1 MIVVPRPTNPYGAVH
16 DPRARRVAVTVRV
29 EATAADLSD
38 PGERNAAVG
47 RWERWLE
54 GLGRRPELAWVNVTV
69 ETSPS
74 PGTRLREQVTRSLSP
89 RAPAD
94 CRDLMTTLADA
105 CPAVA
110 AQTDTRVT
118 LVFDLRA
125 WDTQITRRTRRGGID
140 AYLPFLDRAV
150 QALAS
155 GLDGC
160 GVTVRGPM
168 TAEQVAGVVRVAFD
182 PAQSGAVEL
191 ATLLHRNDIPGW
203 DYAGPAT
210 AEESRDI
217 YRHDSG
223 VSASFVWAQAPR
235 QLVASTVLD
244 AIARPG
250 RHRKRLTATWVATP
264 AGQAMDAATAQVR
277 SRWLAQM
284 VSALPVIGRAG
295 TAQDDRDAAA
305 AEQSTR
311 EVAAGAGWVAQ
322 TITAT
327 VTAHNETDL
336 AVAVADLEHAA
347 GTSQLRLRRLT
358 GLQAA
363 GFLAGLPTGLSL
375 TDLAKAWSR

>member
-1 MIVVPRPTNPYGAVH
+1 
-16 DPRARRVAVTVRV
+16 
-29 EATAADLSD
+29 
-38 PGERNAAVG
+38 
-47 RWERWLE
+47 
-54 GLGRRPELAWVNVTV
+54 
-69 ETSPS
+69 
-74 PGTRLREQVTRSLSP
+74 
-89 RAPAD
+89 
-94 CRDLMTTLADA
+94 
-105 CPAVA
+105 
-110 AQTDTRVT
+110 
-118 LVFDLRA
+118 
-125 WDTQITRRTRRGGID
+125 
-140 AYLPFLDRAV
+140 
-150 QALAS
+150 
-155 GLDGC
+155 
-160 GVTVRGPM
+160 M
-168 TAEQVAGVVRVAFD
+168 TAEQLAGAVRVAFD
-182 PAQSGAVEL
+182 PAQAGAVEL
-191 ATLLHRNDIPGW
+191 ANLFHRNDIPDW
-203 DYAGPAT
+203 DRAGPAT
-210 AEESRDI
+210 AEEHRDV

-277 SRWLAQM
+277 ARWLAQM

-327 VTAHNETDL
+327 VTAHDDTDL

-363 GFLAGLPTGLSL
+363 GFLAGLPAGLSL